1 MHDAALMQDMMTGMF
16 WGGVVMAL
24 PPVALSI
31 GLAIFLYRRWR
42 ASRQARTGE
51 TATGRD

>member
-16 WGGVVMAL
+16 WGGVIMAL

-31 GLAIFLYRRWR
+31 GVAVYIYRRHR
-42 ASRQARTGE
+42 LTRERRTAEAGGE
-51 TATGRD
+51 D